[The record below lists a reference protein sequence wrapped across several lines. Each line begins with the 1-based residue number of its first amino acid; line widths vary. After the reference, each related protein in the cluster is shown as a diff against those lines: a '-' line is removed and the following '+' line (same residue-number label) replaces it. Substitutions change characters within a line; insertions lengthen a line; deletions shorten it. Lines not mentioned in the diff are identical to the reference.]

1 MKNIHRITEWDWD
14 LGGTARSMFF
24 PDVDG
29 YLVAGLRTLFFV
41 EKKKKHTRNNP
52 IVTYVQMA
60 EEKFP

>member
-41 EKKKKHTRNNP
+41 EKKKKKKTHT
-52 IVTYVQMA
+52 
-60 EEKFP
+60 K